1 LQPTNR
7 DPANASFA
15 NEKSSEPQ
23 DVEWQLAVAPK
34 KVNWVDETME
44 EVIYRPIGIIRS
56 PYRETTGT
64 PIQTTGAE
72 GVGGTVELLP
82 ECAEGLKDLD
92 GLSHIILIYHF
103 HLSKGYSLTVEPFL
117 DDTPRGVFATR
128 APRRPNAIGFSVVRL
143 VKVEGTTL
151 DIEDVDVIDRTPL
164 LDIKPYVPEFDAKE
178 AERIGWLTGRA
189 ERAAETG
196 ADERFK

>member
-1 LQPTNR
+1 
-7 DPANASFA
+7 
-15 NEKSSEPQ
+15 
-23 DVEWQLAVAPK
+23 
-34 KVNWVDETME
+34 ME

-56 PYRETTGT
+56 PYREITGT

-92 GLSHIILIYHF
+92 GFSHIILIYHF
-103 HLSKGYSLTVEPFL
+103 HLSEGCSLTVKPFL

-151 DIEDVDVIDRTPL
+151 DIGTPL

-189 ERAAETG
+189 EKAAETG